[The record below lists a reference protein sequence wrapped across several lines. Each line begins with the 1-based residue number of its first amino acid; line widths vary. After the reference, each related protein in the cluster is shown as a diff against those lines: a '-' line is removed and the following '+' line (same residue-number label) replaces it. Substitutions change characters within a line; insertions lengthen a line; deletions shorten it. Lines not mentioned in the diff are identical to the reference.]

1 MPLGRFNGYRTNN
14 LPPSPFPMRGLE
26 RFMQRRGMYFPVMP
40 PRGTFQELNSPGES
54 GNLLNT
60 LEVQAPSPKKE
71 GIKAFFSKFSRK
83 SK

>member
-1 MPLGRFNGYRTNN
+1 MPLGRFNVYKTNN

-26 RFMQRRGMYFPVMP
+26 RFMQRRGMYFPAMP
-40 PRGTFQELNSPGES
+40 QRETFQEPTSPGEF
-54 GNLLNT
+54 GNLSNT
-60 LEVQAPSPKKE
+60 LDVQAPSPKSG